1 MLFSALSRM
10 HLHSNRALLRCAL
23 VMRAAM
29 ALTAFCAV
37 TAAGAAE
44 RNSPSAGLENGLRT
58 PFAAAPGD
66 DAAARN
72 GDRKPP
78 EAVAVNVSP
87 AQAARSA
94 RDQYG
99 GKVLGVTLASEARAP
114 YYRVKLLDGGSV
126 RVVHVAAHR

>member
-1 MLFSALSRM
+1 MLHPAPSRN
-10 HLHSNRALLRCAL
+10 HPQSRRSRFLCAL
-23 VMRAAM
+23 AIM

-37 TAAGAAE
+37 GAAE
-44 RNSPSAGLENGLRT
+44 RGGQNPSLGDGLRT
-58 PFAAAPGD
+58 PFAAAPSDG
-66 DAAARN
+66 AAARN
-72 GDRKPP
+72 GDKQVP
-78 EAVAVNVSP
+78 EAVTVNVSP

-114 YYRVKLLDGGSV
+114 YYRVKLLEGGSV